1 MLCSLA
7 YLMEQKASPIFHS
20 CYMLCTA
27 KGEGRSTGARLYI
40 NYLDS
45 FINVQFCTL
54 AGQFSKVLR
63 WLATVFTVEVGMLLI
78 CLNILWN
85 LPSWKNFLMSK
96 SITSH
101 FQWALLTLQCP
112 SSLSMVQHSET
123 AAPPGTEQHPGVH
136 SRAGLCPYAAQ
147 TQLGEGVRG
156 RGVAGPLGPNG

>member
-27 KGEGRSTGARLYI
+27 KGEGRSTGARLDI

-96 SITSH
+96 SIAHLAVPQQPLHGAAQRDSCTPRNRAASRCA
-101 FQWALLTLQCP
+101 QQGRAVPLCC
-112 SSLSMVQHSET
+112 SNT
-123 AAPPGTEQHPGVH
+123 AWGGCERSWGGRSPGT
-136 SRAGLCPYAAQ
+136 
-147 TQLGEGVRG
+147 
-156 RGVAGPLGPNG
+156 